1 VKEQFC
7 NQEHKFHSYVVIIHS
22 FGVKPIC
29 VVHLFGSITGTRIY
43 VLCVVE
49 LHSIVEI
56 LIGRREEK
64 ERKEQIIIF
73 VLKQKM

>member
-1 VKEQFC
+1 
-7 NQEHKFHSYVVIIHS
+7 
-22 FGVKPIC
+22 
-29 VVHLFGSITGTRIY
+29 
-43 VLCVVE
+43 VE

-73 VLKQKM
+73 VLKRKMQGDFVYP